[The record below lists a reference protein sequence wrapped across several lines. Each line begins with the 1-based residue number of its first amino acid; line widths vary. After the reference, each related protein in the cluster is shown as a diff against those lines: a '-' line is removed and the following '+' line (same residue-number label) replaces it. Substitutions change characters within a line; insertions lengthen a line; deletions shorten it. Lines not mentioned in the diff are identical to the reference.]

1 MRVLPPSAPARS
13 TVGLCQWWHRTRHVA
28 TVAGLVT
35 GFAARKARARKVHC
49 ARWQVRRSVLTA
61 RRQKGPEFGPPA
73 YCSLG
78 NLHGS
83 AREYWSAVV
92 GDGYIGQVSL
102 CAYLS
107 ARAMLACVRASMRAS
122 EQACVRVRFLSACV
136 SFRAIACEWSGGGRD
151 GTFDR
156 VRYAASASIARYD
169 HMVTTVVLHHG
180 RPLHSKWE
188 TSKATLR
195 PRNPRHTAAVNIQCR
210 TGLAGTPAG
219 RSYRAPRR
227 TPLSGAAPSERAH
240 S

>member
-1 MRVLPPSAPARS
+1 M
-13 TVGLCQWWHRTRHVA
+13 
-28 TVAGLVT
+28 
-35 GFAARKARARKVHC
+35 
-49 ARWQVRRSVLTA
+49 
-61 RRQKGPEFGPPA
+61 
-73 YCSLG
+73 
-78 NLHGS
+78 
-83 AREYWSAVV
+83 V

-180 RPLHSKWE
+180 RPLHS
-188 TSKATLR
+188 
-195 PRNPRHTAAVNIQCR
+195 
-210 TGLAGTPAG
+210 
-219 RSYRAPRR
+219 
-227 TPLSGAAPSERAH
+227 
-240 S
+240 

>member
-28 TVAGLVT
+28 TVA

-107 ARAMLACVRASMRAS
+107 ARAMLACVR
-122 EQACVRVRFLSACV
+122 VRFLSACV

-195 PRNPRHTAAVNIQCR
+195 PRNLRHTAAVNIQCR

-219 RSYRAPRR
+219 RSSRAPRR